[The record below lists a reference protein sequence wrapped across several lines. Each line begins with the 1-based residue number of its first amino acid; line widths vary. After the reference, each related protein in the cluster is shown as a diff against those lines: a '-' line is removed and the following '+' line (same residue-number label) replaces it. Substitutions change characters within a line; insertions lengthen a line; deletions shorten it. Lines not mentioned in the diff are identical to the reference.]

1 VHQVNDAVYN
11 QLLKVDYEYDGTT
24 IHLYPDKK
32 FTKSILDKPGNRQI
46 MAQYLGG
53 VALVIHEPGERV
65 LPEDGQIS
73 QISAIMGGVQ
83 EVKGDLPF

>member
-1 VHQVNDAVYN
+1 
-11 QLLKVDYEYDGTT
+11 
-24 IHLYPDKK
+24 
-32 FTKSILDKPGNRQI
+32 